1 MSKIDKLVASMDKGG
16 SPMKR
21 PAAILKRPASN
32 GSNNVIA
39 EGAPKKRPSSNLKR
53 PASKVAKVEAEE
65 EQEADEECDEEGEEQ
80 IEGDNTMR
88 VKARFVSRN
97 LMSFSAMF
105 QDFWKNSSQS
115 EKRKVLK
122 DSVEK
127 NGRNYELNE
136 DGVTL
141 IAIVPPPPQQSSRK
155 IPSLQII
162 SFDHANA
169 HDTTSE
175 GRASSI
181 PINETLPKGNLC
193 RCIFECMTT

>member
-1 MSKIDKLVASMDKGG
+1 MSKIDKFVASMEKGG

-21 PAAILKRPASN
+21 PSAILKRPASN

-65 EQEADEECDEEGEEQ
+65 EQEAEADEEGEEQ

-122 DSVEK
+122 DSVE
-127 NGRNYELNE
+127 NYGRNYELNE
-136 DGVTL
+136 DGVPL
-141 IAIVPPPPQQSSRK
+141 IAIVQPPNNP
-155 IPSLQII
+155 
-162 SFDHANA
+162 
-169 HDTTSE
+169 
-175 GRASSI
+175 
-181 PINETLPKGNLC
+181 
-193 RCIFECMTT
+193 